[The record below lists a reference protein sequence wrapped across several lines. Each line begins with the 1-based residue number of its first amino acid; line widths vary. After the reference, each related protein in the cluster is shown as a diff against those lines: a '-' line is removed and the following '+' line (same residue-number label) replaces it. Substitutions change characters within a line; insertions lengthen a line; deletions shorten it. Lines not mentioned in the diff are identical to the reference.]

1 MKYLLI
7 VLSLFVLCGC
17 TSTTQNESAEKS
29 FQDYCLFHFQ
39 DKAVTE
45 RAFNCLKHSAD
56 SGNVEAQLIL
66 AAYYQTGRGY
76 CPRDINK
83 SIEYWEKA
91 VVQGELRA
99 ITSLAELY
107 LKGNAGIAEKSKG
120 LNLLE
125 TYKNKFSTVECTLGK
140 IYYYGEFGADS
151 NMAKGLQLI
160 RNAADRGNLYALHL
174 LGEINFKEKK
184 YSEAFSCYK
193 KAADKGFPLSLRKL
207 AMCYNK
213 GWGCE
218 KSSVAEKEIEARYK
232 KSLPCEIIKDG
243 TKVIHNESI
252 EEIPNI
258 RENSEP

>member
-1 MKYLLI
+1 MKYLAI
-7 VLSLFVLCGC
+7 VLSLFALCGC

-29 FQDYCLFHFQ
+29 FQDYCLFHSQ

-91 VVQGELRA
+91 VAQGELRA
-99 ITSLAELY
+99 IPSLAELY
-107 LKGNAGIAEKSKG
+107 LKGKAGIAEKTKG

-125 TYKNKFSTVECTLGK
+125 TYKNKFSTVEYTLGK
-140 IYYYGEFGADS
+140 IYFYGEFGMES
-151 NMAKGLQLI
+151 NIAKGLQLI
-160 RNAADRGNLYALHL
+160 KNAADRDNLYALHL
-174 LGEINFKEKK
+174 LGEINFKEKN

-218 KSSVAEKEIEARYK
+218 KSPVDEKEIEARYK
-232 KSLPCEIIKDG
+232 KSLPCEITIAPKDNQLAYF
-243 TKVIHNESI
+243 TLSA
-252 EEIPNI
+252 
-258 RENSEP
+258 